1 MALLQYRKVVDYEA
15 QQAAFEDFLEKFK
28 TSPQDTITHA
38 IGQISIDED
47 DLSDED
53 DFMDEDGEAAQ
64 NARRK
69 KAAQRQQPKHKYVEL
84 MQQLADR
91 AIDEVLI
98 DLDDVV
104 SVSTRNRSLHRC
116 RPDSDFSRS
125 MRKPTT
131 RT

>member
-15 QQAAFEDFLEKFK
+15 QQAAFEDFLDKFK

-64 NARRK
+64 HDRRRK

-98 DLDDVV
+98 DLDDIV
-104 SVSTRNRSLHRC
+104 SVSKHTCVLYANVTQLLT
-116 RPDSDFSRS
+116 FYLV
-125 MRKPTT
+125 
-131 RT
+131 